1 MKQIDTIRAALE
13 MATGGRPS
21 NIAAAQEALAA
32 LAELE
37 KAAADP
43 VAWVIGKPTHGHE
56 IGRYLAWNAGH
67 VPHSVGSAAE
77 PLYAAPPAPVAEIR
91 EVAVTDE
98 MCERAYIGKWRGV
111 PELIGH
117 EPDDEDRQWSR
128 EWLEAWRTELGPA
141 LGMVELKE
149 PTPEECERICT
160 EYERLLMREG
170 TCGGRDAFDAVRA
183 VMWPKEGL

>member
-1 MKQIDTIRAALE
+1 MNAYEKIRAALE
-13 MATGGRPS
+13 QAYKERHEPCS
-21 NIAAAQEALAA
+21 VELRIDEALAA

-37 KAAADP
+37 
-43 VAWVIGKPTHGHE
+43 
-56 IGRYLAWNAGH
+56 R
-67 VPHSVGSAAE
+67 SAAE
-77 PLYAAPPAPVAEIR
+77 PVATVLGIVVEWTGEQPPEAGTKLYAAPPAPVAAATQFVAG
-91 EVAVTDE
+91 EVADE
-98 MCERAYIGKWRGV
+98 MCDSAYISKWRGV
-111 PELIGH
+111 PGLIGH

-128 EWLEAWRTELGPA
+128 EWLEAWRAELGPT
-141 LGMVELKE
+141 LGLVALKE

>member
-1 MKQIDTIRAALE
+1 MTNNIEKIRAALE
-13 MATGGRPS
+13 SIRSCDDVEGERDA
-21 NIAAAQEALAA
+21 ALAA

-37 KAAADP
+37 RAAAEP
-43 VAWVIGKPTHGHE
+43 VAYDCGGYTHYVRDGDHL
-56 IGRYLAWNAGH
+56 ISNND
-67 VPHSVGSAAE
+67 V

-91 EVAVTDE
+91 
-98 MCERAYIGKWRGV
+98 
-111 PELIGH
+111 
-117 EPDDEDRQWSR
+117 
-128 EWLEAWRTELGPA
+128 
-141 LGMVELKE
+141 E